1 MKELRELK
9 PATTAA
15 QTDAATNASSRS
27 INPPWPGIRPLESL
41 TPKRRLSA
49 DSNKSPSSDTIAV
62 ASPSQNSSIKR
73 FVQAVSMS
81 PRTASASAPTMAPDQ
96 VLPGETLGQRLGPP
110 IVRPAKYAAT
120 SAP

>member
-1 MKELRELK
+1 MNELREFK

-15 QTDAATNASSRS
+15 KTDAAIKASSRS

-62 ASPSQNSSIKR
+62 ASPSQNKAIGRLVQPASKR
-73 FVQAVSMS
+73 
-81 PRTASASAPTMAPDQ
+81 PRRAPTSAPTIAPAQ
-96 VLPGETLGQRLGPP
+96 VLPGETLGQSLGPP
-110 IVRPAKYAAT
+110 IIRPA
-120 SAP
+120 

>member
-15 QTDAATNASSRS
+15 KTDAATNASSRS

-49 DSNKSPSSDTIAV
+49 DSNKSPSADTTAV
-62 ASPSQNSSIKR
+62 ASPSQNSGITR
-73 FVQAVSMS
+73 FVQAVSMR
-81 PRTASASAPTMAPDQ
+81 PRPAPASAPTIAPDQ
-96 VLPGETLGQRLGPP
+96 VLPGETLGQSLGPQSS
-110 IVRPAKYAAT
+110 VRQ
-120 SAP
+120 

>member
-15 QTDAATNASSRS
+15 KTDAATNASSRS

-49 DSNKSPSSDTIAV
+49 DSNKSPSSETIAA
-62 ASPSQNSSIKR
+62 ASPSQNSGIRR
-73 FVQAVSMS
+73 FAHPVSKS
-81 PRTASASAPTMAPDQ
+81 PRPAPASAPTIAPDQ
-96 VLPGETLGQRLGPP
+96 VLPGDTLGQSFGPP
-110 IVRPAKYAAT
+110 KLRPAK
-120 SAP
+120 